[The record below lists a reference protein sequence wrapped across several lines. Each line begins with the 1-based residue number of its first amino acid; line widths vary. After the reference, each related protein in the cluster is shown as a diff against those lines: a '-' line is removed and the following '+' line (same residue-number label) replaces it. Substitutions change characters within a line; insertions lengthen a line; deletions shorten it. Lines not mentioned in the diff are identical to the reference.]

1 MNIRMTMR
9 LLQRISRACLPSLQT
24 RMLLCRMIIMSYIAL
39 TTMELTRDVGR
50 LNALIEVTLVV
61 GEVDDSKTNVV
72 RRDRR
77 WQEGRGDRA
86 ERS

>member
-1 MNIRMTMR
+1 
-9 LLQRISRACLPSLQT
+9 
-24 RMLLCRMIIMSYIAL
+24 
-39 TTMELTRDVGR
+39 MELTRDVGR